1 MPFDLTNKW
10 TDANGTVNTAE
21 TLYYW
26 YATAGTN
33 TYGVF
38 LFGDNPIEIIKSK
51 SPNAK
56 GKIAI
61 IHESYGNA
69 FVPYFTNNYEEV
81 YSIDFRSWDGKLKD
95 FCKKNKIDNVLFA
108 NGVMSSA
115 TEDSLKAIKSTI
127 G

>member
-1 MPFDLTNKW
+1 MLK
-10 TDANGTVNTAE
+10 
-21 TLYYW
+21 
-26 YATAGTN
+26 
-33 TYGVF
+33 
-38 LFGDNPIEIIKSK
+38 
-51 SPNAK
+51 
-56 GKIAI
+56 KIVVVK
-61 IHESYGNA
+61 ESYGNA